1 MNIYLF
7 TYVSFLL
14 NSWSED
20 LLKRILEIQSS
31 DRYTWDIWYVA
42 NFSPQTRATS
52 RRRSQVS
59 ESSPHDPLASLNSID
74 FHFLYLH
81 EATAAYSC
89 RVLFASGAEVRLSRS
104 LRGTQTQGTEKWERP
119 QEPKSWGW
127 KSEERLSRDGW
138 WHFQWTLL
146 KTQSGLYLKSVEE
159 LQIGE
164 KSPFLEIGTKWGKT
178 SWSPEV
184 GLPEP
189 RWRGAIG
196 WMNSEVPSGFMMLGD

>member
-1 MNIYLF
+1 MYLF
-7 TYVSFLL
+7 YLILGLKTFLRE
-14 NSWSED
+14 SWKYNRRINTHETFD
-20 LLKRILEIQSS
+20 TLPTFPPRLELLHEILEILH
-31 DRYTWDIWYVA
+31 
-42 NFSPQTRATS
+42 
-52 RRRSQVS
+52 SQVS

-89 RVLFASGAEVRLSRS
+89 RVVFASGAEVRLSRS
-104 LRGTQTQGTEKWERP
+104 LRGTQTPGTEKWERP

-127 KSEERLSRDGW
+127 KSEERFSRNGW

-164 KSPFLEIGTKWGKT
+164 KSPFLEIGTKWGKM

-184 GLPEP
+184 GLPKP